1 MSRIAFACLTAM
13 TVATAGSA
21 LAQTAAPASAAP
33 ATPVAAQ
40 PAAPMTPPAPTA
52 APMAPSA
59 PMAPT
64 APAGAEP
71 VPVAAAPAAPAIPTD
86 GVAARVIQVFDQVCL
101 PMIRQPGSD
110 QKAMAKTLGLKKA
123 REDNTWSWKL
133 DGVNRVAVRMPNAS
147 NVSTCDITVNYDV
160 GQGPTLIAGLAAW
173 GASQPVPLQLDKSAE
188 GYTIDNIVYTTT
200 NWVAYSASTR
210 MGLAFTEQKKT
221 DGTPAAKNAD
231 QATVS
236 LSFRALSDQ
245 DRQ

>member
-1 MSRIAFACLTAM
+1 MSRIAFACLTAL
-13 TVATAGSA
+13 TVATAGPA
-21 LAQTAAPASAAP
+21 LAQTAAADPAA
-33 ATPVAAQ
+33 
-40 PAAPMTPPAPTA
+40 PAAPMA
-52 APMAPSA
+52 
-59 PMAPT
+59 
-64 APAGAEP
+64 AEP
-71 VPVAAAPAAPAIPTD
+71 APVAAAPAPPAIPTD
-86 GVAARVIQVFDQVCL
+86 GVAARVIQVLDQVCL

-133 DGVNRVAVRMPNAS
+133 EGVNRVAVRMPNAN
-147 NVSTCDITVNYDV
+147 NVSTCDVTVNYDV
-160 GQGPTLIAGLAAW
+160 GQGPTLIAGLSAW
-173 GASQPVPLQLDKSAE
+173 GASQAVPLQQDKSADS
-188 GYTIDNIVYTTT
+188 YTIDNIVYATT

-221 DGTPAAKNAD
+221 DGTPAAKGAD